1 MANVGDV
8 LLALGE
14 VAGAVERADS
24 AVNDARDALGR
35 AHAALTEATAGSND
49 QDVVEAPEHLAVAT
63 SEAGEVD
70 ELLHAILGK
79 VSVIVGRMV
88 NPDGT
93 QVSSG
98 TRAARA
104 PVAGRAHPDEHPGA
118 VRPSARPRM
127 GSKGRSTAHGIRRW
141 SAY

>member
-1 MANVGDV
+1 MGDV

-14 VAGAVERADS
+14 VAGAVERAGS

-49 QDVVEAPEHLAVAT
+49 QDAVEAPEQLAVAT

-79 VSVIVGRMV
+79 VSVIVGHMV

-93 QVSSG
+93 QVPSG

-104 PVAGRAHPDEHPGA
+104 PVPAGRTPRTPRR
-118 VRPSARPRM
+118 RPSLGA
-127 GSKGRSTAHGIRRW
+127 TTHGQQR
-141 SAY
+141 